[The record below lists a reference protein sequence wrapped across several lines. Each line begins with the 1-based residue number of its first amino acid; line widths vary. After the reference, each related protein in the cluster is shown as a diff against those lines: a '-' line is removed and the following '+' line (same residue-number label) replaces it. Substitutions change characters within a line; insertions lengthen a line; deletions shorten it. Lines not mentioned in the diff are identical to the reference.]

1 MFKHLMIAPMLL
13 AACALAQNSAV
24 VGSKPLMLQMSDGPG
39 FGQVA
44 ITTAMAGRMAPVTGA
59 PYSADTTT
67 QRVQILADGNRIEQ
81 DTSGSVARDSQGRVR
96 RDESLPL
103 KEPNGGEAPHIIM
116 IDDPVAQ
123 VHWTLDAQRKIAMKM
138 PFPPAPT
145 LAAHSPS
152 SAPNV
157 ERYAD
162 KSFFFASGGPGMSGA
177 FVMAD
182 KGQISAGGPMDSNE
196 VKTDLGTQTIEG
208 VAARGAR
215 LTRTIPVGQ
224 IGNAE
229 PITITTETWYSPDLK
244 VLVMS
249 KSSDPRMGDTT
260 YTLTNIQRS
269 EPSPTLFQPPDDYVV
284 KDQADN
290 HVVRTLSIGE
300 GVTAA
305 H

>member
-1 MFKHLMIAPMLL
+1 
-13 AACALAQNSAV
+13 
-24 VGSKPLMLQMSDGPG
+24 MLQMADGPG

-44 ITTAMAGRMAPVTGA
+44 ITTAIAGRMAPVTGA

-81 DTSGSVARDSQGRVR
+81 DTTGSVARDTQGRMR

-103 KEPNGGEAPHIIM
+103 VEPNGGEAPHIIM
-116 IDDPVAQ
+116 IDDPVSQ
-123 VHWTLDAQRKIAMKM
+123 VHWTLDAQRKVAMKM
-138 PFPPAPT
+138 SFPPAPK
-145 LAAHSPS
+145 LAPPS
-152 SAPNV
+152 SVPNA
-157 ERYAD
+157 E
-162 KSFFFASGGPGMSGA
+162 KSFYFASGGPGMVVADGG
-177 FVMAD
+177 FGMASRT
-182 KGQISAGGPMDSNE
+182 QIATGGPGDSNE

-208 VAARGAR
+208 VPARGTR

-249 KSSDPRMGDTT
+249 KSSDPRIGDTS

-269 EPSPTLFQPPDDYVV
+269 EPSPTLFQPPADYVV
-284 KDQADN
+284 KDQADIR
-290 HVVRTLSIGE
+290 VRQ
-300 GVTAA
+300 
-305 H
+305 

>member
-1 MFKHLMIAPMLL
+1 MFKHLIFAPMLL
-13 AACALAQNSAV
+13 AACALAQNNAV
-24 VGSKPLMLQMSDGPG
+24 VESKPMMVQMAGPG

-44 ITTAMAGRMAPVTGA
+44 ITTAMAGMMAPVTGA

-67 QRVQILADGNRIEQ
+67 QRIQMLADGNRIEQ
-81 DTSGSVARDSQGRVR
+81 NTSGSVARDSQGRLR

-103 KEPNGGEAPHIIM
+103 AGPDGEEAPHIIM

-123 VHWTLDAQRKIAMKM
+123 VHWTLDAQRKVAMKM
-138 PFPPAPT
+138 PFKAGPS
-145 LAAHSPS
+145 LAAHGPS
-152 SAPNV
+152 NVPNAD
-157 ERYAD
+157 RYAE
-162 KSFFFASGGPGMSGA
+162 KSFYFASGGPGMVVADGG
-177 FVMAD
+177 FGMASRT
-182 KGQISAGGPMDSNE
+182 QIATGGPMDSNE

-208 VAARGAR
+208 VPARGTR

-249 KSSDPRMGDTT
+249 KSSDPRIGDTS

-269 EPSPTLFQPPDDYVV
+269 EPSPTLFQPPADYVV
-284 KDQADN
+284 KDQADIR
-290 HVVRTLSIGE
+290 VRQ
-300 GVTAA
+300 
-305 H
+305 